1 MINTTLKEAYKVI
14 DDVMQEVNLAEESSL
29 EAICSKLQQEN
40 VKFKSPVIDS
50 IISILKQWGKVPA
63 NEIKAEVDRLL
74 EK

>member
-1 MINTTLKEAYKVI
+1 MINTTLKEAYKAI

-29 EAICSKLQQEN
+29 DAICSKLQQEN
-40 VKFKSPVIDS
+40 AKFKSPVIDS